1 VAKIP
6 KNLDPSRGSHP
17 KTGIYVFIL
26 PTSRPLSNN
35 KVHDRPDFE
44 NITIVF
50 HEFQKND
57 QVDAKPDSVFIVPN
71 GKLGSLPLGLLHSE
85 DYQKKVDQHEA
96 GEKHK
101 AVVEAK
107 LSNKRR
113 GLNCV
118 ILGA

>member
-1 VAKIP
+1 M
-6 KNLDPSRGSHP
+6 
-17 KTGIYVFIL
+17 
-26 PTSRPLSNN
+26 
-35 KVHDRPDFE
+35 
-44 NITIVF
+44 
-50 HEFQKND
+50 
-57 QVDAKPDSVFIVPN
+57 DAKPDSVFIVPN

-85 DYQKKVDQHEA
+85 DYQKDQHEA

-118 ILGA
+118 ILGASTIISVY